1 MNSGSLP
8 SKHLFRPGRVGDA
21 PALEALIRLSVQE
34 LQAATY
40 SAAQREAAL
49 GPVFGVDRDLLEDG
63 TCWVVESDG
72 KIVACGSWSWRRAL
86 FGGSTARSPEAGG
99 QGPRLDPAREA
110 ARIQAFFV
118 HPAWARRG
126 LGRALLL
133 RCEAEALAQGFRE
146 AELVATLA
154 GEPLYAA
161 GGYEVTARYEV
172 PLGNGL
178 ALPVVKM
185 RRTLA
190 QSLLVSESNSR

>member
-1 MNSGSLP
+1 MASGSLP
-8 SKHLFRPGRVGDA
+8 SEPALRLGRDDDV
-21 PALEALIRLSVQE
+21 PALEALIRLSVQK

-40 SAAQREAAL
+40 SDAQREAAL
-49 GPVFGVDRDLLEDG
+49 GPVFGVDRDLLADG
-63 TCWVVESDG
+63 TCWVAESEG
-72 KIVACGSWSWRRAL
+72 EIVACGSWSWRRAL

-99 QGPRLDPAREA
+99 QGPRLDPSREA
-110 ARIQAFFV
+110 ARIRAFFV

-133 RCEAEALAQGFRE
+133 RCESEAFAHGFRE

-154 GEPLYAA
+154 GEPFYAA
-161 GGYEVTARYEV
+161 GGYQVTARYEV